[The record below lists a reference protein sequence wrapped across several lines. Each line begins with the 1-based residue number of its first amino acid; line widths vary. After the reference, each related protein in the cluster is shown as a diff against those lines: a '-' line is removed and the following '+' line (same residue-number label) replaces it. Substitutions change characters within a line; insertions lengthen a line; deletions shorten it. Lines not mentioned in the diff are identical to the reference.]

1 MEYTRQPCPVRIVED
16 CGCGYMIGSIGGAM
30 FQYLKGFRNSPSGVV
45 RGLYYGLESVKIG
58 TPGIAGSFALWGAT
72 FSTVDCAL
80 SQIRQRDD
88 SWNSIVSGAVT
99 GGISAARKG
108 LLSMANGAFT
118 GCLVL
123 AMLEGAGAAVA
134 TIYAD
139 ADQLEPR
146 RPQWELEGINLQP
159 TGTGLGQDFGLAEF
173 DRVLDKCR
181 TFKNPNKSVQNL
193 KPSLVELVKLAD
205 VF

>member
-1 MEYTRQPCPVRIVED
+1 MEYTRQPCPIRIVED
-16 CGCGYMIGSIGGAM
+16 CGCGYMIGSVGGAM
-30 FQYLKGFRNSPSGVV
+30 FQYLKGFRNSPSGLA
-45 RGLYYGLESVKIG
+45 RGLYNGLESVKIR

-72 FSTVDCAL
+72 YSTVDCAVSHL
-80 SQIRQRDD
+80 RQRDD

-99 GGISAARKG
+99 GGIVAARRG
-108 LLSMANGAFT
+108 IFSMANGAFS
-118 GCLVL
+118 GCLLL

-139 ADQLEPR
+139 ADQTLEPK
-146 RPQWELEGINLQP
+146 RPQWEEALESHAP
-159 TGTGLGQDFGLAEF
+159 DFGLAEF

-181 TFKNPNKSVQNL
+181 LTFKYPNQTVQNL
-193 KPSLVELVKLAD
+193 EPSQSLVEIVKLAD